1 MAKLQISKVTSGV
14 RITNL
19 ETGAFEDVPVVVADK
34 LEQPSKSSWID
45 ETPIIDSDEPEL
57 SGRLHYRA

>member
-1 MAKLQISKVTSGV
+1 MAKLHISRVTAGV

-19 ETGAFEDVPVVVADK
+19 ETGAFEELPVAAV
-34 LEQPSKSSWID
+34 EQTERPARSWID
-45 ETPIIDSDEPEL
+45 ESPVIDPDEPEL